1 MEFEKMSARKGLLR
15 HLESL
20 PWPHPHTVQ
29 VPLRNQNDDC
39 FGLWMFQEGQL
50 VEVPIPRIARFHQPA
65 PPDEDHDPGP
75 GMLLR
80 ADQNTALPEQTSE
93 ACRDTRSPW
102 ETEFDSSS
110 WDVRAVDARLP
121 SELRHHYPG
130 ADKL

>member
-1 MEFEKMSARKGLLR
+1 MSARKGLLR

-29 VPLRNQNDDC
+29 VPLRNQDDDC

-65 PPDEDHDPGP
+65 PPDEDYDPGP

-80 ADQNTALPEQTSE
+80 TDQNTALPEQTPE

-102 ETEFDSSS
+102 
-110 WDVRAVDARLP
+110 
-121 SELRHHYPG
+121 
-130 ADKL
+130 